1 MKPRAVSSPVEAGP
15 HGASDRLPVMLA
27 RRHGVAVTQVVP
39 DGSYPLHV
47 APARTQ
53 TASQASK
60 HFPPLCWGCALLLLP
75 KLCLNANVSK
85 KLV

>member
-15 HGASDRLPVMLA
+15 HGASRQTTCDAGPGE
-27 RRHGVAVTQVVP
+27 RHGAGRLTQVVP

-53 TASQASK
+53 TASQASDTS
-60 HFPPLCWGCALLLLP
+60 LP
-75 KLCLNANVSK
+75 YAGVVPCFCYRSCV
-85 KLV
+85 